1 MRTLMSGGTAGGRAL
16 KLALLVLIVGTACK
30 DEPGSYEQE
39 PAAKAPSE
47 PKKNVTMLKPPV
59 DYGRKIPCA
68 TLLDAAKVGTIL
80 GSEVV
85 LEDKSQ
91 IDKDATAVCR
101 IRKGGTALSAKEQEK
116 LFAKNDRV
124 LGVLPGDELCQVTVY
139 CAFAYTAEE
148 MKQTCQKA
156 GEEVSAEIGD
166 VTCVKTLE
174 AGAEYR
180 TVVTAL
186 DLDTRC
192 KLLVN
197 PGPSVTDAATPKA
210 CAKAAVELISTASI
224 Q

>member
-1 MRTLMSGGTAGGRAL
+1 MALVLAIGTGGTG
-16 KLALLVLIVGTACK
+16 CK
-30 DEPGSYEQE
+30 SEPGSFETE
-39 PAAKAPSE
+39 PAAKAPTE

-59 DYGRKIPCA
+59 DYGRKIPCT
-68 TLLDAAKVGTIL
+68 TLLDAARVGTIL
-80 GSEVV
+80 GTEVV
-85 LEDKSQ
+85 VEDKSQ

-101 IRKGGTALSAKEQEK
+101 IRKGGTPLSAKEQEK

-139 CAFAYTAEE
+139 CAFAYTPEE
-148 MKQTCQKA
+148 MKATCQKG

-180 TVVTAL
+180 TIITAL

-197 PGPSVTDAATPKA
+197 PGPSVTDAATPKS